1 MSDITVTGKE
11 SYFNENATFFKD
23 VTVYGKLYGVSANL
37 QSIESKE
44 ITVSGIAT
52 FLGNVDFSGQNVTID
67 FLKVN
72 KYFSVGFGNT
82 VLNADASTGKVG
94 IGSVFPEQSLDI
106 SGSVKI
112 DKDIYD
118 SLNTSGNVGGFLSKD
133 AEGIKWVDFEPAF
146 SEGIFVYNNGVL
158 IGVGSYRGLN
168 FVSGVNTTGTSTD
181 NIQAYVSGLNPT
193 LADIVVSDYWGV
205 NSQEEVYRFSNVGI
219 NTNNPIVTL
228 DVRGGGYISSS
239 LTIGDSLLIEK
250 NLRVTGI
257 STFTG
262 ITTFI
267 SGSTFYSNVG
277 INGNLR
283 VNSNTDIGGRVYISG
298 ITTVANTFRVTGDT
312 NLQGNL
318 IVSQISNFFGQVYVN
333 NVAYVQRLFVTSTE
347 ESINKNTGSVVIE
360 GGVGIEKNT
369 NIGGNLTVEGSS
381 FVGSGLFV
389 NGETTLNGALGVGG
403 DTILGQDLQVLG
415 NTTLELALEVGGV
428 ADFYNDLNAYA
439 PTYIY
444 NSLYVQ
450 DQTTLGS
457 NLTVFGT
464 GFFEGE
470 TYINDILTVNGSS
483 FINGSLNVNSN
494 SFFVGL
500 STFSN
505 TVDITGDLSVNSNLV
520 ASGLSTFVG
529 LSTFNDNVYIDK
541 NLYVKQDLK
550 VQGISEFVG
559 SATFR
564 GGVIGIGD
572 SITDDIVIGGEFAS
586 DLIPTTDDQYNL
598 GKEDQQWKNLYL
610 NGIADLDDVKI
621 KEALY
626 DKDDN
631 VGYKTD
637 KYEVPRS
644 VLTSIP
650 IDSQGERISGRF
662 FDAANMIRLNLD
674 FIAEEAVGYI
684 ISNDYKSSPT
694 FTLSSGNYTSCKSDI
709 KDIFKA
715 ITIDLT
721 KGGNVQSIGAGLSYY
736 NGNTLIHINGT
747 DVNGYSIKEASIAAI
762 GAAATIARY
771 VINNAPLPKSYQ
783 PRPISGINA
792 DAARLIELNK
802 DFIATEA
809 VDRLLAEYPSF
820 VVPNGNQKCI
830 NDIKLILDAID
841 WNIQF
846 GGNDKVF
853 DAAAF
858 YITNP
863 VLLEGEEEESI
874 YAYERVRDVAI
885 QVIRNATVTKVS
897 GILNTYTQYRDLT
910 IIGDYSGVVGVYQVA
925 PSGIYYDSYDLIRA
939 NRQEIKDKSLAVI
952 AISHPDFYFPGDEQT
967 NSRSRYYDSYRLI
980 QNNKSVIIDQAWTAT
995 AVAYPTIADTEIK
1008 CKRDLG
1014 YFVDAI
1020 STDVFTGGNK
1030 YARDFSSLYF
1040 DSFGS
1045 FLLPI
1050 NEISPSVYAF
1060 NEARDLMK
1068 QAITNT
1074 LVGAAYSDL
1083 TITADPLT
1091 GSNTDPGSC
1100 ADVQSNIDNLTSIV
1114 TTVIGNSSPAYLD
1127 TFDENLG
1134 VLNSGGNKCSRDIGY
1149 LIDAVATDVRDYTN
1163 QNVVGVALSYFDN
1176 GTPISNGLV
1185 GEEVESITAF
1195 HAARDLMK
1203 LAITNNLNVKDLTI
1217 AADPVT
1223 GFNTDPASCAN
1234 VQSFIDNLVGIV
1246 TFPIGTGS
1254 LSTIPSIAIDCNDQ
1268 ASAIAQFIGIVTYA
1282 IGESKLPSKRTV
1294 GVSSIPQIRDLTLQ
1308 DDPSYSSNMNPDG
1321 CANVASA
1328 IHSFAGIVTTI
1339 IGKGP
1344 SFAPNTTEPDG
1355 KIVWAPA
1362 GADSKNTI
1370 WVTKYGN
1377 DDNGGRTEGDAK
1389 LTIAAAVEISEPG
1402 DTIFVR
1408 PGVYYENN
1416 PIGLKRDVAI
1426 SGQDLRLVTV
1436 VPINLGKD
1444 LFHVRRGCLVEN
1456 MNFNLESGQDNP
1468 GGAVV
1473 AFPPTPKDVLAGIAY
1488 SAVSGYLEPGPA
1500 DEGPSGRWRSPY
1512 VRNCTNFM
1520 NKSIGMK
1527 IDGDHATGSTIGAD
1541 LKCMVL
1547 DAFTQYNE
1555 AGIGV
1560 SITNSGY
1567 AQLVSLFTIASD
1579 IAVYVSS
1586 GGQCDLTNSNSS
1598 FGNYGLY
1605 GDGLG
1610 RLEFT
1615 AEVGQSV
1622 DTESDIF
1629 TLNNVS
1635 DLINNPRRPYDGQ
1648 ALYFKVPVNGVPIDA
1663 PFQQLESV
1671 KVINGGSGYSAASPP
1686 NVIVRDA
1693 DGTVQPKGLEGII
1706 AEVSP
1711 TIDDATGQIIG
1722 IDVLNSGRNYLSSQ
1736 NIVIEIEGS
1745 GGAIAEA
1752 KMGPIY
1758 YTISEASQPTEPNG
1772 RYADAVTLIMKNL
1785 DFIATEA
1792 VDRMLYYY
1800 NVTLG
1805 TPFSVPTGSQSCVDD
1820 IKLVLTAVSHNVQFG
1835 GNDKTYD
1842 AAFVYYTNPY
1852 LEGEEEQSIYAYHV
1866 ARDLAKN
1873 IINNVTVTKQ
1883 EYTSI
1888 NTFDQIFD
1896 LTLVPDPL
1904 TGSNTD
1910 PLSCAD
1916 VRSTIDNLVGIVTFA
1931 IRSDSPTLPN
1941 SRTIGNTVGIST
1953 VVLNEFVPYPIDS
1966 GVSVEMF
1973 RISRILASGH
1983 SFEYIGSGTDINK
1996 ATPQQGGVPIKENE
2010 VVAINGAQIPY
2021 TSSDQQGNF
2030 NIGGGIQISQTTAS
2044 ISGRDFNRSIQ
2055 AQVTPLILA
2064 LS

>member
-23 VTVYGKLYGVSANL
+23 VTVYGNIYGSSANL
-37 QSIESKE
+37 AYIDTKNLSI
-44 ITVSGIAT
+44 SGITT
-52 FLGNVDFSGQNVTID
+52 FSGDIDFTGQNVTVD

-72 KYFSVGFGNT
+72 EYFSVGFGNT

-94 IGSVFPEQSLDI
+94 IGSVFPEQLLDV

-112 DKDIYD
+112 NKDIYD
-118 SLNTSGNVGGFLSKD
+118 SINNPGNVGGFLTKD
-133 AEGIKWVDFEPAF
+133 AQGIKWVDFEPAF
-146 SEGIFVYNNGVL
+146 SEGIFVYNDGVL

-168 FVSGVNTTGTSTD
+168 FISGVNTTGTSTD
-181 NIQAYVSGLNPT
+181 NIQAYTSSLNPT

-205 NSQEEVYRFSNVGI
+205 NALNEVYRFSNVGI
-219 NTNNPIVTL
+219 NTNNPVVAL
-228 DVRGGGYISSS
+228 DVRGNGYISES
-239 LTIGDSLLIEK
+239 LTIDD
-250 NLRVTGI
+250 NLQVNGI
-257 STFTG
+257 STFIGITSFIGDSKFYGNVGINSQVYITG
-262 ITTFI
+262 ITT
-267 SGSTFYSNVG
+267 VG
-277 INGNLR
+277 
-283 VNSNTDIGGRVYISG
+283 
-298 ITTVANTFRVTGDT
+298 NTFEVYGPTSIQ
-312 NLQGNL
+312 NNL
-318 IVSQISNFFGQVYVN
+318 IVSGTSNFLS
-333 NVAYVQRLFVTSTE
+333 NVFVDADAYVQKLFVTSTV
-347 ESINKNTGSVVIE
+347 ESTNKNTGSVVIE
-360 GGVGIEKNT
+360 GGVGIEKNV
-369 NIGGNLTVEGSS
+369 NIGGNLNVTGESVLN
-381 FVGSGLFV
+381 SGLLV
-389 NGETTLNGALGVGG
+389 NGETTLSGALGVGG
-403 DTILGQDLQVLG
+403 NTLLGQNLQVLG
-415 NTTLELALEVGGV
+415 NTSLQLELEVGG
-428 ADFYNDLNAYA
+428 AANFYNDLNAYG
-439 PTYIY
+439 PTYIF
-444 NSLYVQ
+444 NSLYVE

-464 GFFEGE
+464 GYFEGE
-470 TYINDILTVNGSS
+470 VFLNNLLTVNGSS
-483 FINGSLNVNSN
+483 IINGSLTVNSD
-494 SFFVGL
+494 SFFIGL

-529 LSTFNDNVYIDK
+529 LSTFKDDVYIDK

-550 VQGISEFVG
+550 VQGTSEFVG

-586 DLIPTTDDQYNL
+586 DLIPTNDDQYNL
-598 GKEDQQWKNLYL
+598 GKENQQWKNLYL

-626 DKDDN
+626 DKNDN
-631 VGYKTD
+631 VGYNTD

-650 IDSQGERISGRF
+650 IDALGERISGRF
-662 FDAANMIRLNLD
+662 FDAANLIRLNLD

-694 FTLSSGNYTSCKSDI
+694 FTLSSGNYTSCKDDI

-736 NGNTLIHINGT
+736 NGNALIHINGT

-762 GAAATIARY
+762 GAAATVARY

-802 DFIATEA
+802 DFIAAEA

-820 VVPNGNQKCI
+820 VIPNGNQKCI
-830 NDIKLILDAID
+830 SDIKLILEAID

-853 DAAAF
+853 DAASF
-858 YITNP
+858 YIKNP

-897 GILNTYTQYRDLT
+897 GTLNTYTQYKDLS

-939 NRQEIKDKSLAVI
+939 NRQEIKDKSLAAI
-952 AISHPDFYFPGDEQT
+952 AISHPDFYFPGDNQT

-980 QNNKSVIIDQAWTAT
+980 QNNKSVIVDQAWSNTISG
-995 AVAYPTIADTEIK
+995 YPLIADEEETY
-1008 CKRDLG
+1008 KRYLG
-1014 YFVDAI
+1014 HFVDAI

-1030 YARDFSSLYF
+1030 YSRDFSFLFF
-1040 DSFGS
+1040 DSFGV
-1045 FLLPI
+1045 FLFPI
-1050 NEISPSVYAF
+1050 DQASSLIYAF
-1060 NEARDLMK
+1060 NLARNFAK
-1068 QAITNT
+1068 EAITNT
-1074 LVGAAYSDL
+1074 LVGAAYTDL
-1083 TITADPLT
+1083 TVTGDPNPGLGNDPPPYGT
-1091 GSNTDPGSC
+1091 PGVTTNNTDPDSC
-1100 ADVQSNIDNLTSIV
+1100 YNVQTNIDNLSSIV
-1114 TTVIGNSSPAYLD
+1114 TTVIGTYSPAYLD

-1134 VLNSGGNKCSRDIGY
+1134 VFNSGGNKCSRDIGY
-1149 LIDAVATDVRDYTN
+1149 LIDAVSTDVRDYTN
-1163 QNVVGVALSYFDN
+1163 QNVVGVALSYFKN

-1246 TFPIGTGS
+1246 TFPIGTGN
-1254 LSTIPSIAIDCNDQ
+1254 LNTIPSIAIDCNDQ
-1268 ASAIAQFIGIVTYA
+1268 ASAITQFIGIVTYA

-1294 GVSSIPQIRDLTLQ
+1294 GVTSIPQIRDLTLQ

-1339 IGKGP
+1339 IDKGP
-1344 SFAPNTTEPDG
+1344 SFAPNTTQPDG

-1389 LTIAAAVEISEPG
+1389 LTIAAAVEIAEPG

-1416 PIGLKRDVAI
+1416 PIGLRRDVAI

-1436 VPINLGKD
+1436 VPTNLGKD
-1444 LFHVRRGCLVEN
+1444 LFHVRRGCLIEN
-1456 MNFNLESGQDNP
+1456 MNFNLESGQVNP

-1488 SAVSGYLEPGPA
+1488 SSVSGYLEPGPA

-1520 NKSIGMK
+1520 NGSIGMK
-1527 IDGDHATGSTIGAD
+1527 IDGDHATGSTIAAD
-1541 LKCMVL
+1541 LKSMVL

-1648 ALYFKVPVNGVPIDA
+1648 ALYFKVPVNGVPIEA

-1671 KVINGGSGYSAASPP
+1671 RVTNGGSGYSSAAPP

-1711 TIDDATGQIIG
+1711 TIDDATGQIIAV
-1722 IDVLNSGRNYLSSQ
+1722 DVLNSGRNYLSTQ
-1736 NIVIEIEGS
+1736 DIIIEIEGT
-1745 GGAIAEA
+1745 GGATAEA

-1785 DFIATEA
+1785 DFIASEA
-1792 VDRMLYYY
+1792 VDRMLFYY
-1800 NVTLG
+1800 NVALG

-1835 GNDKTYD
+1835 GNDRTYD

-1873 IINNVTVTKQ
+1873 VINNVTITKQ
-1883 EYTSI
+1883 QYTSI
-1888 NTFDQIFD
+1888 NTFDQVFD

-1904 TGSNTD
+1904 TQSNTD

-1941 SRTIGNTVGIST
+1941 SRTIGNTVGTTT
-1953 VVLNEFVPYPIDS
+1953 VVLNEFVPYPVNS

-2021 TSSDQQGNF
+2021 TSSDQKGNF